1 MNIIYLI
8 QTSANFPHFLK
19 CLEDKD
25 HVLLSY
31 KENTKDT
38 TIFFPNSTWTTGRN
52 KIRDYVLS
60 LNKTYDYYIFLD
72 EDIKFSEY
80 SQTDGFKI
88 FEDLLEQY
96 KPYIGNPHYIEYY
109 PIIEDYN
116 IRTTIWFDGMFN
128 AFSKEAFFADIIFPY
143 VDTFDSNSWWFSQFI
158 MIMLCSLYNKDV
170 ILFTNIK
177 IINILHSEYPRG
189 LKERNTVEEYVLDN
203 LIKDKDNNTIN
214 LNWNHTNFKKIL

>member
-8 QTSANFPHFLK
+8 QTSAEFPNSLK
-19 CLEDKD
+19 CLKDKD

-38 TIFFPNSTWTTGRN
+38 TIFFPKSTWTTGRN

-72 EDIKFSEY
+72 EDIEFSEY
-80 SQTDGFKI
+80 SQIDGFKI
-88 FEDLLEQY
+88 FEELLEQY
-96 KPYIGNPHYIEYY
+96 KPYIGNPNFIGYY
-109 PIIEDYN
+109 PTIENYN
-116 IRTTIWFDGMFN
+116 IRTTICFDGMFN
-128 AFSKEAFFADIIFPY
+128 AFSKEAFFSDIIFPY
-143 VDTFDSNSWWFSQFI
+143 VDTFDNNSWWFSQFI

-177 IINILHSEYPRG
+177 IKNMLHSDYPQG
-189 LKERNTVEEYVLDN
+189 LKERKTVEKYVLDN
-203 LIKDKDNNTIN
+203 LIKHNNKIN
-214 LNWNHTNFKKIL
+214 LNWDHKNFKKIL